1 MADKKSKIVQK
12 KDKKKTVAIVV
23 TVLCLVAVVGL
34 FFLNTGDMTFDFS
47 SLGKLFGGK
56 KDDTEEIQYV
66 YDGSGKHRMSLYDPD
81 WETDIFTY
89 KKYLDKIRFISYVED
104 GMEVMLVDGDY
115 AAYGEPMV
123 FFADYIDTLE
133 HGDAEKLNTFYADS
147 YFDTHERY
155 EKFTMQKIY
164 EPKVEFIRSRDIT
177 QNGKIVQSTSTSSS
191 TKSWRTTAPSAT
203 TS

>member
-47 SLGKLFGGK
+47 SLGNLFSGK

-104 GMEVMLVDGDY
+104 GMEVMLVDEDY
-115 AAYGEPMV
+115 AAYE
-123 FFADYIDTLE
+123 
-133 HGDAEKLNTFYADS
+133 
-147 YFDTHERY
+147 
-155 EKFTMQKIY
+155 
-164 EPKVEFIRSRDIT
+164 SRWSSSRT
-177 QNGKIVQSTSTSSS
+177 TSTRLS
-191 TKSWRTTAPSAT
+191 TAT
-203 TS
+203 RRS